1 MAYTTINK
9 STDYFNTKLY
19 TGNGSTQSIT
29 GVGFQPDFTWIKD
42 RSALNSHRLLDV
54 VRGATKQIYSNSSYF
69 EETDA
74 NGLTS
79 FDSDGFTLGTG
90 GAVNGNTNTF
100 ASWNWKANGAGSA
113 NTDGSI
119 SSTVSAN
126 TTSGFSI
133 VKYTGTGADMTVGH
147 GLNTVP
153 KMIIVKALDTGTD
166 PWWVYHASLGNSAK
180 LRLNE
185 TDASSTTADYIWNQ
199 TTPTSS
205 VFSLDGA
212 NNGSNANGNNFIAYC
227 FADVQG
233 FSKFS
238 SYIGNSSTD
247 GTFVYTG
254 FKPAFVILKRTDGAD
269 SWVMLDNKR
278 NEYNPEDK
286 QLLADTNG
294 AETTQ
299 TQCDFLSNGFKLRIA
314 GGLANGNGNNHIY
327 MAFAEQPLVGDN
339 PATAR

>member
-1 MAYTTINK
+1 MAYTTIK
-9 STDYFNTKLY
+9 KPSDYFNTKLY
-19 TGNGSTQSIT
+19 TGNSSTNAQT
-29 GVGFQPDFTWIKD
+29 GVGFQPDWVWIKGRNQAYNHYSFD
-42 RSALNSHRLLDV
+42 A
-54 VRGATKQIYSNSSYF
+54 VRGVNKSVYPNGSGEQVTH
-69 EETDA
+69 TDM
-74 NGLTS
+74 LMS
-79 FDSDGFTLGTG
+79 FDSDGFTLGSDSDG
-90 GAVNGNTNTF
+90 SVNGNGDTF
-100 ASWNWKANGAGSA
+100 ASWNWLANGTGSS
-113 NTDGSI
+113 NTDGSRTT
-119 SSTVSAN
+119 TVSAN
-126 TTSGFSI
+126 TTSGFS
-133 VKYTGTGADMTVGH
+133 VGTCTSLATNNDTLGH
-147 GLNTVP
+147 GLGVVP
-153 KMIIVKALDTGTD
+153 KMIMVKNTASNSN
-166 PWWVYHASLGNSAK
+166 WFVYHASLGNTDS
-180 LRLNE
+180 LYLN
-185 TDASSTTADYIWNQ
+185 TTGSTLGSTIWNN

-205 VFSLDGA
+205 VFTMKGGDFATGESLVFYA
-212 NNGSNANGNNFIAYC
+212 

-233 FSKFS
+233 YSKFG

-254 FKPAFVILKRTDGAD
+254 FKPAFVILKRTDGDD

-286 QLLADTNG
+286 QLLADTSG